1 MVELT
6 AVKWL
11 YCFACHTSQEHEL
24 CDDGNYKC
32 PNCGM
37 VGKWYL
43 PDVRPGGQS
52 NEKLGG
58 EEITRIAQ
66 LAGEEGASVYDHI
79 SRCCGALG

>member
-37 VGKWYL
+37 KRAKTFETFDEL
-43 PDVRPGGQS
+43 MKILNDADFD
-52 NEKLGG
+52 
-58 EEITRIAQ
+58 IIAQ
-66 LAGEEGASVYDHI
+66 KGTHEQNV
-79 SRCCGALG
+79 